1 MKVIFLDIDGVLNT
15 STDIYERRR
24 IKFRGKRRIP
34 TNKKPKRV
42 FAKLVEW
49 MLENDIYFVMST
61 SWRGNSLP
69 EDWNEILKNYGV
81 DKELVISITPFN
93 KKGIRGI
100 EILEWLDG
108 WNSIGVNKL
117 GKEKVV
123 DYVVIDDDIKDIKPF
138 IKPKSRIIQTNVR
151 TGLVESDLEKI
162 IFHFE
167 KEKIFSE
174 EFNDYVETEETKK
187 ITEQFEDFFKK
198 TNFST
203 IKIKILKN
211 EVDNFYLITH
221 YFPHFG
227 IFDMEFHSKMS
238 TAIYDFFKKKGINNV
253 MQRELSKEKMN
264 YLLNRKENIINV
276 RKNL

>member
-61 SWRGNSLP
+61 SWRGNSQI

-81 DKELVISITPFN
+81 KKDLVISLTPFHS
-93 KKGIRGI
+93 KAIRGL
-100 EILEWLDG
+100 EILQWLDS
-108 WNSIGVNKL
+108 WNNVGVKEY
-117 GKEKVV
+117 GKEKVN
-123 DYVVIDDDIKDIKPF
+123 DYIVVDDDINDIKPY
-138 IKPKSRIIQTNVR
+138 INKKKIIR
-151 TGLVESDLEKI
+151 TDVKNGLTEKDLEKI
-162 IFHFE
+162 IFYFE

-174 EFNDYVETEETKK
+174 EFNDYVETKETKK
-187 ITEQFEDFFKK
+187 ITKQFKDFFKK

-221 YFPHFG
+221 YFSHFG
-227 IFDMEFHSKMS
+227 IFDIEFHAKIS
-238 TAIYDFFKKKGINNV
+238 TAICEFFKKKGINNV

-264 YLLNRKENIINV
+264 YLLNRKENTTND

>member
-42 FAKLVEW
+42 FAKLVKW

-61 SWRGNSLP
+61 SWRGNSQI

-81 DKELVISITPFN
+81 KKDLVISLTPFHS
-93 KKGIRGI
+93 KAIRGL
-100 EILEWLDG
+100 EILQWLDS
-108 WNSIGVNKL
+108 WNNVGVKEY
-117 GKEKVV
+117 GKEKVN
-123 DYVVIDDDIKDIKPF
+123 DYIVVDDDINDIKPY
-138 IKPKSRIIQTNVR
+138 INKKKIIRTNVKN
-151 TGLVESDLEKI
+151 GLTEKDLEKI
-162 IFHFE
+162 IFYFE

-187 ITEQFEDFFKK
+187 ITKQFEDFFEK

-238 TAIYDFFKKKGINNV
+238 MAIYDFFKKKGINNV
-253 MQRELSKEKMN
+253 MQRELSKEKMD
-264 YLLNRKENIINV
+264 YLLNRKENIING
-276 RKNL
+276 RKSL

>member
-1 MKVIFLDIDGVLNT
+1 MRVIFLDIDGVLNT
-15 STDIYERRR
+15 STDIYEKRR

-34 TNKKPKRV
+34 TNKAPKRI
-42 FAKLVEW
+42 FAKLVQW
-49 MLENDIYFVMST
+49 MLNNEVYFVMST
-61 SWRGNSLP
+61 SWRGNSQI

-81 DKELVISITPFN
+81 KKDLVISLTPFHN
-93 KKGIRGI
+93 KAIRGL
-100 EILEWLDG
+100 EILQWLDS
-108 WNSIGVNKL
+108 WNNVGVKEY
-117 GKEKVV
+117 GKEKVT
-123 DYVVIDDDIKDIKPF
+123 DYIVVDDDINDIKPY
-138 IKPKSRIIQTNVR
+138 INKKKIIR
-151 TGLVESDLEKI
+151 TDVKNGLTEKDLEKI
-162 IFHFE
+162 IFYFE

-187 ITEQFEDFFKK
+187 ITKQFEDFFEK

-264 YLLNRKENIINV
+264 YLLNRKENITNV

>member
-1 MKVIFLDIDGVLNT
+1 MRVIFLDIDGVLNT

-81 DKELVISITPFN
+81 NKELV
-93 KKGIRGI
+93 
-100 EILEWLDG
+100 
-108 WNSIGVNKL
+108 
-117 GKEKVV
+117 
-123 DYVVIDDDIKDIKPF
+123 KPF

-151 TGLVESDLEKI
+151 TGLAESDLEKI
-162 IFHFE
+162 IFYFE

-174 EFNDYVETEETKK
+174 EFNNYAETEETKK
-187 ITEQFEDFFKK
+187 ITKQFKDFFKK

-221 YFPHFG
+221 HFPHFG

-264 YLLNRKENIINV
+264 YLLNRKENITNG

>member
-61 SWRGNSLP
+61 SWRGNSQI

-81 DKELVISITPFN
+81 KKDLVISLTPFHS
-93 KKGIRGI
+93 KAIRGL
-100 EILEWLDG
+100 EILQWLDS
-108 WNSIGVNKL
+108 WNNVGVKEY
-117 GKEKVV
+117 GKEKVN
-123 DYVVIDDDIKDIKPF
+123 DYIVVDDDINDIKPY
-138 IKPKSRIIQTNVR
+138 INKKKIIR
-151 TGLVESDLEKI
+151 TDVKNGLTEKDLEKI
-162 IFHFE
+162 IFYFE

-174 EFNDYVETEETKK
+174 EFNDYVETKETKK
-187 ITEQFEDFFKK
+187 ITKQFKDFFKK

-221 YFPHFG
+221 HFSHFG
-227 IFDMEFHSKMS
+227 IFDIEFHAKIS
-238 TAIYDFFKKKGINNV
+238 TAICEFFKKKGINNV

-264 YLLNRKENIINV
+264 YLLNRKENTTND

>member
-1 MKVIFLDIDGVLNT
+1 MRVIFLDIDGVLNT
-15 STDIYERRR
+15 STDIYEKRR

-34 TNKKPKRV
+34 TNKAPKRI
-42 FAKLVEW
+42 FAKLVQW
-49 MLENDIYFVMST
+49 MLNNEVYFVMST
-61 SWRGNSLP
+61 SWRGNSQI

-81 DKELVISITPFN
+81 KKDLVISLTPFHN
-93 KKGIRGI
+93 KAIRGL
-100 EILEWLDG
+100 EILQWLDS
-108 WNSIGVNKL
+108 WNNVGVKEY
-117 GKEKVV
+117 GKEKVT
-123 DYVVIDDDIKDIKPF
+123 DYIVVDDDINDIKPY
-138 IKPKSRIIQTNVR
+138 INKKKIIR
-151 TGLVESDLEKI
+151 TDVKNGLTEKDLEKI
-162 IFHFE
+162 IFYFE

-187 ITEQFEDFFKK
+187 ITKQFEDFFEK

-253 MQRELSKEKMN
+253 IQRELSKEKMN
-264 YLLNRKENIINV
+264 YLLNRKENIING

>member
-61 SWRGNSLP
+61 SWRGNSQI

-81 DKELVISITPFN
+81 KKDLVISLTPFHS
-93 KKGIRGI
+93 KAIRGL
-100 EILEWLDG
+100 EILQWLDS
-108 WNSIGVNKL
+108 WNNVGVKEY
-117 GKEKVV
+117 GKEKVN
-123 DYVVIDDDIKDIKPF
+123 DYIVVDDDINDIKPY
-138 IKPKSRIIQTNVR
+138 INKKKIIR
-151 TGLVESDLEKI
+151 TDVKNGLTEKDLEKI
-162 IFHFE
+162 IFYFE

-187 ITEQFEDFFKK
+187 ITKQFEDFFKK

-253 MQRELSKEKMN
+253 IQRELSKEKMN
-264 YLLNRKENIINV
+264 YLLNRKENIING

>member
-1 MKVIFLDIDGVLNT
+1 MRVIFLDIDGVLNT

-61 SWRGNSLP
+61 SWRGNSQI

-81 DKELVISITPFN
+81 KKDLVISLTPFHSEA
-93 KKGIRGI
+93 IRGL
-100 EILEWLDG
+100 EILQWLDS
-108 WNSIGVNKL
+108 WNNVGVKEY
-117 GKEKVV
+117 GKEKVN
-123 DYVVIDDDIKDIKPF
+123 DYIVVDDDINDIKPY
-138 IKPKSRIIQTNVR
+138 INKKKIIR
-151 TGLVESDLEKI
+151 TDVKNGLTEKDLEKI
-162 IFHFE
+162 IFYFE

-187 ITEQFEDFFKK
+187 ITKQFDDFFKK

-211 EVDNFYLITH
+211 EVENFYLITH

-253 MQRELSKEKMN
+253 IQRELSKEKMN
-264 YLLNRKENIINV
+264 YLLNRKENIING

>member
-61 SWRGNSLP
+61 SWRGNSQI

-81 DKELVISITPFN
+81 KKDLVISLTPFHS
-93 KKGIRGI
+93 KAIRGL
-100 EILEWLDG
+100 EILQWLDS
-108 WNSIGVNKL
+108 WNNVGVKEY
-117 GKEKVV
+117 GKEKVN
-123 DYVVIDDDIKDIKPF
+123 DYIVVDDDINDIKPY
-138 IKPKSRIIQTNVR
+138 INKKKIIR
-151 TGLVESDLEKI
+151 TDVKNGLTEKDLEKI
-162 IFHFE
+162 IFYFE

-174 EFNDYVETEETKK
+174 EFNDYVETKETKK
-187 ITEQFEDFFKK
+187 ITKQFKDFFKK

-221 YFPHFG
+221 YFSHFG
-227 IFDMEFHSKMS
+227 IFDIEFNSKIS
-238 TAIYDFFKKKGINNV
+238 TAICEFFKKKGINNV

-264 YLLNRKENIINV
+264 YLLNRKENTTND

>member
-100 EILEWLDG
+100 EILEWLVG

-123 DYVVIDDDIKDIKPF
+123 DYC
-138 IKPKSRIIQTNVR
+138 
-151 TGLVESDLEKI
+151 
-162 IFHFE
+162 H
-167 KEKIFSE
+167 
-174 EFNDYVETEETKK
+174 
-187 ITEQFEDFFKK
+187 
-198 TNFST
+198 
-203 IKIKILKN
+203 
-211 EVDNFYLITH
+211 
-221 YFPHFG
+221 
-227 IFDMEFHSKMS
+227 
-238 TAIYDFFKKKGINNV
+238 
-253 MQRELSKEKMN
+253 
-264 YLLNRKENIINV
+264 
-276 RKNL
+276 